1 MEIMIQWIQKTIFL
15 RTFSSQK
22 NSVGDRFRFSAEIVV
37 CNKLNIP
44 YDDDDFKFLNLTN
57 KQRNYVVTNTS
68 EK

>member
-1 MEIMIQWIQKTIFL
+1 MDSKNYISENIQQ
-15 RTFSSQK
+15 SK